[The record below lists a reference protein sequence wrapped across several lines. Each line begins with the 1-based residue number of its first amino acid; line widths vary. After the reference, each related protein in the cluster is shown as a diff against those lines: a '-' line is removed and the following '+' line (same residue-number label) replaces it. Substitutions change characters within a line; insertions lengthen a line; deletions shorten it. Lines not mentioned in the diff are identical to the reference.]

1 MTNLN
6 FVKLNTVCERITDG
20 SHYSPVGI
28 DNGLPML
35 SVKDMEHNGFSYL
48 DCKYISEE
56 EYDKMLR
63 NDCVPLLNDVL
74 IAKDG
79 SYLKHVFVIKEEK
92 KQAILSSIG
101 ILRPNLKKISP
112 DYLKYYLHSNSVKET
127 VAKKY
132 VSGSALPR
140 IILKNFG
147 EIDIIYKPLLEQQK
161 IAKVLSDLD
170 AKIELNNKINAEL
183 EAMAKTLYDYWFVQF
198 DFPNANGKPY
208 KTSGGKMVWNE
219 ELKREIP
226 EGWEVKELGNELSI
240 QRGISYKSS
249 EIKGDGVSMISLNSF
264 NLDGTYKPEGIK
276 KFSGKYAEK
285 NLISEGDLLIAITD
299 VTRNADIIG
308 KAIIVPDYYSEL
320 VISMDI
326 AKVIPSKKL
335 TESYLMM
342 LFNSNHY
349 HNYIKWYASGTIV
362 LHLNLD
368 GMFWYKAEI
377 PPKEL
382 LYEFDKIYK
391 SISKRIAETKK
402 QNQELASLRDWLLP
416 MLMNGQVTVGGYE
429 VENSELGMVAEDK
442 VEYKKS

>member
-1 MTNLN
+1 MNKVLSIYEIAELN
-6 FVKLNTVCERITDG
+6 SSSIT
-20 SHYSPVGI
+20 S
-28 DNGLPML
+28 
-35 SVKDMEHNGFSYL
+35 KDKFEFINYL
-48 DCKYISEE
+48 DTSN
-56 EYDKMLR
+56 LTR
-63 NDCVPLLNDVL
+63 NKIESIQYLEKDYPSR
-74 IAKDG
+74 AKRI
-79 SYLKHVFVIKEEK
+79 VK
-92 KQAILSSIG
+92 KNTILYSTVRPNQEHFGILSDINFGNLIVSTGFTTIDVVSNQISGKYLYYKLTQPYITNYLQSIAE
-101 ILRPNLKKISP
+101 
-112 DYLKYYLHSNSVKET
+112 NSV
-127 VAKKY
+127 
-132 VSGSALPR
+132 SAYPSIKPEEIGNLRFKFPE
-140 IILKNFG
+140 LK
-147 EIDIIYKPLLEQQK
+147 IQQK

-170 AKIELNNKINAEL
+170 AKIELNNKINVEL

-198 DFPNANGKPY
+198 DFLDKDGKPY
-208 KTSGGKMVWNE
+208 KSSGGKMVWNE
-219 ELKREIP
+219 ALKREIP

-416 MLMNGQVTVGGYE
+416 MLMNGQVSVGD
-429 VENSELGMVAEDK
+429 VEEQLSMVAEGK
-442 VEYKKS
+442 ENYKRS